1 MDNISTLAI
10 GTRTNIGTFLGWDGE
25 RVKFEALQGWVKF
38 VPTPERIA
46 SIEPISEEAWQ
57 EKVKAYNERVAHY
70 LDNLPA
76 GAAV

>member
-1 MDNISTLAI
+1 MDLFTLAI
-10 GTRTNIGTFLGWDGE
+10 NTRTNIGIFLGWEGE

-46 SIEPISEEAWQ
+46 SIEPITEEAWQ
-57 EKVKAYNERVAHY
+57 EQVKAYDERVSHY
-70 LDNLPA
+70 LDTLPK